1 MEQKQQFVS
10 LLSSDQFTMSE
21 LCKTFGI
28 SRKTGHKW
36 RNKK

>member
-1 MEQKQQFVS
+1 MPWKNVSPMEEKQQFVS

-28 SRKTGHKW
+28 YQ
-36 RNKK
+36 